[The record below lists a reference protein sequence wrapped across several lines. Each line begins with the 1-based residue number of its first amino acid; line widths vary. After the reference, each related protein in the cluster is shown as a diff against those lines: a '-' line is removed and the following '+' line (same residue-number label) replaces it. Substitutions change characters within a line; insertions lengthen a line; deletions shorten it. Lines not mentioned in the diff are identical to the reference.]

1 MPIPTY
7 INTIYNITLKAEY
20 QQQINELMTPFI
32 TTTGQINNFFINK
45 DGHKFEGFIQGD
57 FGMNNNVT
65 NFADSERMY
74 ESTISIKVLAYLIG
88 ESKNAERP
96 KITIREN
103 AVQLVQVRE
112 RAAIGDSPDNLD
124 VINTDLLSKDGFY
137 RE

>member
-1 MPIPTY
+1 MI
-7 INTIYNITLKAEY
+7 IV
-20 QQQINELMTPFI
+20 
-32 TTTGQINNFFINK
+32 NNFFINK
-45 DGHKFEGFIQGD
+45 DGHRFEGFIQSD
-57 FGMNNNVT
+57 FSMNSNV
-65 NFADSERMY
+65 ADYSNSERMY
-74 ESTISIKVLAYLIG
+74 ESVISIKVLAYLIG

-112 RAAIGDSPDNLD
+112 RALLGDSPDNLD